1 MGKKSVRENKN
12 IYQLCREKND
22 LTMDQAAEQMQTVSV
37 SRIEKIE
44 SGKSIPHADEVLAM
58 ANCYKSPDLCN
69 YFCSNECEIGK
80 IYVPEVKN
88 KDLAHIVLEMIA
100 TLNSL
105 EHDKDRLIEIAA
117 DGEISGDEEKDFNYI
132 SGELEK
138 VSELVDSLKLW
149 LEKSKAEQ

>member
-12 IYQLCREKND
+12 IYQQLREENN
-22 LTMDQAAEQMQTVSV
+22 LTMEQAAEQMQTVSV

-44 SGKSIPHADEVLAM
+44 ANKTLPHADEVLAM
-58 ANCYKSPDLCN
+58 SNCYKSPDLCN

-80 IYVPEVKN
+80 IYVPEVKS

-132 SGELEK
+132 RGELEK
-138 VSELVDSLKLW
+138 VSQLVDSLQLW
-149 LEKSKAEQ
+149 LEKTKSN

>member
-1 MGKKSVRENKN
+1 MGKRSVRENKN
-12 IYQLCREKND
+12 IYQQYREEND

-80 IYVPEVKN
+80 IYVPEVKS

-132 SGELEK
+132 RGELEK
-138 VSELVDSLKLW
+138 VSQLVDSLQLW
-149 LEKSKAEQ
+149 LEKTKSN

>member
-12 IYQLCREKND
+12 IYQLLREENN

-44 SGKSIPHADEVLAM
+44 AGKTAPYADEVLAM

-69 YFCSNECEIGK
+69 HYCSNECPIGK
-80 IYVPEVKN
+80 IYVPEIKN

-100 TLNSL
+100 TLNNL

-117 DGEISGDEEKDFNYI
+117 DGEISGEEEKDFNYI
-132 SGELEK
+132 RAELEK
-138 VSELVDSLKLW
+138 ISQLVDSLQLW
-149 LEKSKAEQ
+149 MEKQK